1 MSVFRRGR
9 CDDLVNRMKILVLA
23 NFDVGLYKFRK
34 ALLERFLKDGHEV
47 HIALPNGEYV
57 PRLVEL
63 GCTYIET
70 PLERRGMNPA
80 KDISLYHLYC
90 SIIKQIRP
98 DLVVTYT
105 VKPNVYGGMA
115 CRKLKV
121 PYAANIT
128 GLGTAI
134 EQGGALRTLVLNMYR
149 EALKKAKVVF
159 FENTGNRDRLVE
171 FGAVKADKT
180 YVLNGAGIE
189 TSDYPLA
196 PYPPDGPVKF
206 LFVGRIMREKG
217 VDELFS
223 AMTRLKQTYG
233 DRVQL
238 DLVGFNEESYE
249 QKIQK
254 LQKDGIVQFLGFQ
267 DDVPSFY
274 RSAHCVVLP
283 SYHEGMSNVL
293 LEAGAMGR
301 PLITS
306 NIHGCME
313 AVEEGK
319 SGYLC
324 AVRDADS
331 LLDAM
336 SRFVELPYEEK
347 VKMGQ
352 ASHDH
357 VVKRFDKK
365 LVVED
370 TIRQLY

>member
-1 MSVFRRGR
+1 
-9 CDDLVNRMKILVLA
+9 MKILVLA

-34 ALLERFLKDGHEV
+34 ALLERFLEDGHEV

-63 GCTYIET
+63 GCTFIET

-149 EALKKAKVVF
+149 ESLKKAKVVF

-171 FGAVKADKT
+171 FGAVKAEKT

-189 TSDYPLA
+189 TADYPFA
-196 PYPPDGPVKF
+196 PYPHDGPVRF

-223 AMTRLKQTYG
+223 AMTRLKQAHG

-249 QKIQK
+249 QKIQE

-324 AVRDADS
+324 SVRDADS
-331 LLDAM
+331 LFDAM